1 MTFKELQRYMI
12 PDLSDG
18 SDARATCGLSLRELS
33 EFVRRR
39 TGSHGVREGF
49 DFETFLMIF

>member
-1 MTFKELQRYMI
+1 MI

-33 EFVRRR
+33 EFVCRR
-39 TGSHGVREGF
+39 TGSQGVREGF